1 MAKTNGGQGQLTGPF
16 VANTEMLYLVKADA
30 KVSAINYLT
39 KVGITAERG
48 SFVRI
53 NGIEFEIGKT
63 GILEFEDVKIT
74 SLKFS
79 KDANERAI
87 IDYYYE

>member
-1 MAKTNGGQGQLTGPF
+1 MAKTNGGQGQLIGPF
-16 VANTEMLYLVKADA
+16 VANTEILYLVKADA

-39 KVGITAERG
+39 KVGICCERG
-48 SFVRI
+48 HFVKI
-53 NGIEFEIGKT
+53 NGVDFEIGKT
-63 GILEFEDVKIT
+63 GILEFEDVEIT

-79 KDANERAI
+79 QDEEEKAV

>member
-16 VANTEMLYLVKADA
+16 VANTEILYLVKADA

-39 KVGITAERG
+39 KVGICYERG
-48 SFVRI
+48 SFVKI
-53 NGIEFEIGKT
+53 NGVDFEIGKT
-63 GILEFEDVKIT
+63 GILEFEDVRIT

-79 KDANERAI
+79 QDVDDKAV

>member
-16 VANTEMLYLVKADA
+16 IANTEMLYLVKADA

-39 KVGITAERG
+39 KVGICSERG
-48 SFVRI
+48 NFVKI
-53 NGIEFEIGKT
+53 NGIDFEIGKT
-63 GILEFEDVKIT
+63 GILEFEDVRIT
-74 SLKFS
+74 SLKFNQDEGV
-79 KDANERAI
+79 KTV